1 VITPSIKTEVIIIGA
16 GPVGL
21 FQAFQL
27 GLHGIKCHIVDALP
41 IIGGQCNALYPDKTI
56 YDIPGLPAITAQEL
70 IERLLL
76 QLHPFSPE
84 FHLSQLI
91 ESLEPT
97 DQGFTLNT
105 QSGLTLQCQAV
116 VIAAG
121 VGAFLHKELPLP
133 DLKPY
138 RSHLSNKQVVSA
150 LIPDVSYAG
159 RHITVYGGD
168 DTAVLSAIKAAQ
180 ALKGDSP
187 GLHFENHLSE
197 PQTLQSSSG
206 SIDSDSRGSVTL
218 VYRRDK
224 LDTSPPVQ
232 EQLRKALSLQQL
244 EFKVGQITGITED
257 DHPRRLSHLK
267 LTDTEGLEHA
277 ITCDILV
284 ESLGLSPKLGP
295 IASWGVQME
304 KKALT
309 VSIESFET
317 QLAGV
322 YAVGDINTY
331 PGKRKLILCGF
342 HEATLAAF
350 AIASRLNNG
359 KSIPTEYTSA
369 SGRIHS
375 LLGVSS
381 TSH

>member
-1 VITPSIKTEVIIIGA
+1 VTNPPIKTEVIIIGA

-27 GLHGIKCHIVDALP
+27 GLHGIKCHIVDTLP

-56 YDIPGLPAITAQEL
+56 YDIPALPAITAQEL
-70 IERLLL
+70 IERLTL
-76 QLHPFSPE
+76 QLRPFSPE

-97 DQGFTLNT
+97 DQGFTLIT
-105 QSGLTLQCQAV
+105 QSGLTLECQAV

-121 VGAFLHKELPLP
+121 VGAFLHKELPVAE
-133 DLKPY
+133 LKPY
-138 RSHLSNKQVVSA
+138 RSHHSNKQVVSA
-150 LIPDVSYAG
+150 LNPDVSYAG

-168 DTAVLSAIKAAQ
+168 DTAVLTAIQAAQ
-180 ALKGDSP
+180 AIRGDLS
-187 GLHFENHLSE
+187 GLHFDKSLGE
-197 PQTLQSSSG
+197 PQTLHSSSG
-206 SIDSDSRGSVTL
+206 SHNSDFRGSVTL

-224 LDTSPPVQ
+224 LDTSPLVQ
-232 EQLRKALSLQQL
+232 EQLQKSISMQQL
-244 EFKVGQITGITED
+244 EFRVGQITGISER

-267 LTDTEGLEHA
+267 LTDTEGLEHE

-295 IASWGVQME
+295 IASWGLQME
-304 KKALT
+304 KKALVVNT
-309 VSIESFET
+309 ESFET
-317 QLAGV
+317 QLPGV

-359 KSIPTEYTSA
+359 KPIPTEYTSA

-375 LLGVSS
+375 LLGVSPS
-381 TSH
+381 GH